1 MKSMLHKVVEAILL
15 LTIPLWSV
23 SALPQD
29 AESYYVENVETIIQS
44 KCIGC
49 HRSGGQAGGT
59 SLRFTSSASSNHD
72 VFDSYVNTPTPGSRA
87 NTVLTK
93 IRGGAGHGGGVQV
106 TEGSSEYQ
114 RFTQYMDLLSEV
126 PEPTPSLPSAPLN
139 VSAAAGNASATVS
152 FSVPSD
158 DGGATI
164 ISYAATSS
172 PGSLS
177 GSCTASPCL
186 VEGLSN
192 GTAYTFTVS
201 ATNEAGEGPDSDSSN
216 AVTPSAPEVFRM
228 TLEEPIDGKIHT
240 GVGNLR
246 GWAVASSGITKVE
259 ILIDGAYAYDAPY
272 GGSRPDLGAVFPD
285 VEGSLSS
292 GYSLAYNY
300 SELPVGEHTI

>member
-1 MKSMLHKVVEAILL
+1 MKSMLYKVVEAILL

-23 SALPQD
+23 SALSQD

-72 VFDSYVNTPTPGSRA
+72 VFDSFVNTPTPGSRA

-164 ISYAATSS
+164 ISYTATSS

-201 ATNEAGEGPDSDSSN
+201 ATNEAGQGPDSDSSN
-216 AVTPSAPEVFRM
+216 AVTPNNAPPGPEVTFLQLLDTVESMMHVTTGHSAEKDGLLRQASERQDIP
-228 TLEEPIDGKIHT
+228 TDAEPIPVIPTLGFF
-240 GVGNLR
+240 LL
-246 GWAVASSGITKVE
+246 SG
-259 ILIDGAYAYDAPY
+259 L
-272 GGSRPDLGAVFPD
+272 LGLL
-285 VEGSLSS
+285 GIRR
-292 GYSLAYNY
+292 LANR
-300 SELPVGEHTI
+300 